1 MLFITLGWFGFNMAP
16 SGKIGEEAIQVWLN
30 TLISI
35 LGGSISW
42 TFTQWILIKSIY
54 LFCNE
59 WNNRRISR

>member
-1 MLFITLGWFGFNMAP
+1 MAP